1 MIAAISNDWTAT
13 AETNVGKVRKLNEDA
28 VLDLSEQSLWVVA
41 DGMGGHAAG
50 DIASQMIADRIKNY
64 QRTELFGHNI
74 KDIVNRLCQV
84 NDDLTEY
91 ALTKGL
97 GIIGSTVAVLLM
109 DKHYCATIWAG
120 DSRVY
125 RLRNNRLRQL
135 TVDHDQVR
143 EFMRMGISEEKAL
156 AMPGS
161 EVITRAIGS
170 DEVHLPQVNL
180 HQHFPGDK
188 YLLCSDGLTKE
199 LSDETIEGA
208 MAAFEK
214 NKIVEVLM
222 RKALEEGARDNVS
235 IISVESN

>member
-1 MIAAISNDWTAT
+1 
-13 AETNVGKVRKLNEDA
+13 
-28 VLDLSEQSLWVVA
+28 
-41 DGMGGHAAG
+41 
-50 DIASQMIADRIKNY
+50 
-64 QRTELFGHNI
+64 
-74 KDIVNRLCQV
+74 
-84 NDDLTEY
+84 
-91 ALTKGL
+91 
-97 GIIGSTVAVLLM
+97 
-109 DKHYCATIWAG
+109 
-120 DSRVY
+120 
-125 RLRNNRLRQL
+125 
-135 TVDHDQVR
+135 
-143 EFMRMGISEEKAL
+143 MGISEEKAL